1 MGQVPMGPLMP
12 PQQPRMP
19 MRQRVSNDAMMKDAF
34 PKWLTQ
40 YGMGVYLTALMVVS
54 FLYSSHALPWYYVLS
69 GVVTVSVFF
78 LYGSKAIKDT
88 AIVNVHKAKS
98 FENRIFI
105 TAFILRVIFVLLL
118 YEIFMNNYPDAMGWE
133 NGDAPY
139 YHELGMY
146 VSELIQKGDYHFYD
160 RISQWSG
167 NSDIADMGY
176 GIYIGSMLEEAE
188 N

>member
-1 MGQVPMGPLMP
+1 MERNLPINKQPLRRHEMP
-12 PQQPRMP
+12 PQEPRVT
-19 MRQRVSNDAMMKDAF
+19 MRQRVLNDAMMKDAF
-34 PKWLTQ
+34 PKWITQ
-40 YGMGVYLTALMVVS
+40 YGMGVYLAALMVVS

-69 GVVTVSVFF
+69 GVVTVSAFF

-88 AIVNVHKAKS
+88 AIVSVHKAKS
-98 FENRIFI
+98 FEKRIFI

-146 VSELIQKGDYHFYD
+146 VSELIQKGE
-160 RISQWSG
+160 R
-167 NSDIADMGY
+167 
-176 GIYIGSMLEEAE
+176 E
-188 N
+188 